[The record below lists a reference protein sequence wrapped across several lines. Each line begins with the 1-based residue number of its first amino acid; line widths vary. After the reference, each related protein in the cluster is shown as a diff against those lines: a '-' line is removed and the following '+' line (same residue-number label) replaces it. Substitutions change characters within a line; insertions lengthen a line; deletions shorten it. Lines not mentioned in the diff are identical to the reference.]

1 MDDAIPRALKTE
13 SLEGTFHLLLLVCGY
28 DVTSCLGFL
37 TLFLPYLLIDAVLGE
52 L

>member
-1 MDDAIPRALKTE
+1 MGGAVPHALKTE
-13 SLEGTFHLLLLVCGY
+13 SLEGTFHLLLLVRGC

-37 TLFLPYLLIDAVLGE
+37 TLCLPYLLIDAVLGE